1 MRIRLVL
8 LLALGGVGV
17 AALFAV
23 QQIFDARTVT
33 ADDRVVQ
40 APPLPSAGGDPAA
53 GEHPSHGEA
62 PSAQPGGAQQ
72 VAGTSGTA
80 VGFTVVGGRFYLVT
94 ANDASAVA
102 AYASAVARGGASFR
116 CGQSAQG
123 TSPFT
128 AWELRGQGGSGA
140 LPPMSP
146 DGGLLTASPDG
157 ARLACTVPN
166 A

>member
-1 MRIRLVL
+1 MRTRLVL
-8 LLALGGVGV
+8 LLVLGGLGV

-23 QQIFDARTVT
+23 QQLFDARTVT

-40 APPLPSAGGDPAA
+40 APALPSAGGDP
-53 GEHPSHGEA
+53 GEHPAHGQ
-62 PSAQPGGAQQ
+62 PSAQPGGARE
-72 VAGTSGTA
+72 VSGTSGTA

-102 AYASAVARGGASFR
+102 AFASAVTRGGASFR
-116 CGQSAQG
+116 CDQPATGQ
-123 TSPFT
+123 SPFT
-128 AWELRGQGGSGA
+128 AWELREQGGSGA

-146 DGGLLTASPDG
+146 DGGLLTAPPDS